1 LHLDTAPVRAG
12 EELNLPSLAD
22 WLRGRIA
29 GAERGI
35 TLEQFP
41 SGHSNLTY
49 LLRIDGVEYVLRRGP
64 LGPVAPKAH
73 DMAREFRLLQ
83 MVHPY
88 FREAPNVFHLCE
100 DPAVLGSVFFLME
113 RRHGLILR
121 DEIPPQLAK
130 IQLAKTKT
138 PNYAERA
145 SKAFV
150 DCLIRLHAIDISR
163 TGLMALGKPEGFLER
178 QVQGW
183 ADRWKRATTDDM
195 PQMHRVIRWLVDH
208 QPTSP
213 APTLVHNDY
222 KLDNVMFMFSE
233 DSAEHIEI
241 EAVLDWEMATVGD
254 PLADLGLTLCYW
266 AWVDAPQLRA
276 RGVPSLTSQ
285 PGWYTRDQFVQRY
298 AKGTGRDLSQIGY
311 YEVLGIFKLA
321 VILQQIYYRFR
332 RGQTQDTRFQNFGD
346 RVKGLVELADS
357 LIEYPK
363 IEYPK
368 MGKST

>member
-1 LHLDTAPVRAG
+1 LHLDTGPVRPG
-12 EELNLPSLAD
+12 EELNLPSLAN

-29 GAERGI
+29 GAEQGI

-49 LLRIDGVEYVLRRGP
+49 LLRVSGDDGVEYVLRRGP
-64 LGPVAPKAH
+64 LGPVATKAH
-73 DMAREFRLLQ
+73 DMAREFRVLQ
-83 MVHPY
+83 MVHPH
-88 FREAPNVFHLCE
+88 FPEAPNVFHLCE

-130 IQLAKTKT
+130 M

-145 SKAFV
+145 SKGFV

-163 TGLMALGKPEGFLER
+163 TGLLALGKPEGFLER

-195 PQMHRVIRWLVDH
+195 PKIDREKMDRVIRWLIDRR
-208 QPTSP
+208 PSSAAP
-213 APTLVHNDY
+213 ALVHNDY
-222 KLDNVMFMFSE
+222 KLDNVMLTE
-233 DSAEHIEI
+233 DSAEPIEI

-266 AWVDAPQLRA
+266 AWVESPQLRA

-298 AKGTGRDLSQIGY
+298 AEGTGRDLSQIGY

-332 RGQTQDTRFQNFGD
+332 RGQTQDPRFQNFGD

-357 LIEYPK
+357 LA
-363 IEYPK
+363 
-368 MGKST
+368 GKST